1 MDEKEKRREQ
11 GGKKAAKADA
21 ERNTGQTSP
30 APRRPAGDFAVDF
43 VVLLRNRHFKATM
56 VYLRCFYFIL
66 VGYFTSKTLNLHQN
80 LRYSSKSQS

>member
-30 APRRPAGDFAVDF
+30 APRRPAGHFAVDF
-43 VVLLRNRHFKATM
+43 VVLLRNRHFKAIM
-56 VYLRCFYFIL
+56 IDSSCFYFIL
-66 VGYFTSKTLNLHQN
+66 LGYFTSKTLNLHQN